1 MTISHLS
8 FNPSSRWAEV
18 AAARSIDAKE
28 REPKPAEKTEQG
40 DAERTGPR
48 RSPLFTA
55 IKQALT
61 ELVAPAAQTD
71 TTAAGEATPA
81 APADADSAADSEAL
95 DQAITEF
102 ARALMHALREGRGP
116 HGEGRGHHYG
126 HAHGHQRHGWDN
138 AAQRVEKLAQELAPA
153 PAPQPVEAPVTA
165 LPVEQAE
172 TVPATEI
179 TAAPATDTAAA
190 PKTAPAPAEQNLHVK
205 IDLGLAESPW
215 KSIHDDLIESFAELQ
230 RAIGGPDSES
240 EDSLEERLS
249 EMLVAL
255 AVKLQTD
262 ELHTAA
268 LAPAGSL
275 LSVVA

>member
-8 FNPSSRWAEV
+8 FTPSSRWAEV
-18 AAARSIDAKE
+18 AAARSVEAKE
-28 REPKPAEKTEQG
+28 REPKRAEKTEQG

-48 RSPLFTA
+48 RSPLFNA

-61 ELVAPAAQTD
+61 ELVAPAAQTE
-71 TTAAGEATPA
+71 TPAAGEATPA
-81 APADADSAADSEAL
+81 APADADSSADSEAL

-138 AAQRVEKLAQELAPA
+138 AAQRVEKLALQIA

-172 TVPATEI
+172 AVPATEI
-179 TAAPATDTAAA
+179 TQAPLTDTAAA
-190 PKTAPAPAEQNLHVK
+190 AKTAPAPASQNLHVE

-230 RAIGGPDSES
+230 RAIGGPDTES
-240 EDSLEERLS
+240 DKSLEERLS

-268 LAPAGSL
+268 LAPPGSL